1 MGDVISK
8 PEHLPLCTTARIWG
22 RNTAGTGAGEQLT
35 AAQVRALCS
44 VYSTAEVIA
53 AFQPLDADLTAIA
66 AVATNAFGRG
76 ALASVDAA
84 AFRAYIGVGTGT
96 GDALTSGTLAQ
107 FGPTTS
113 AQLAGVITDETGSS
127 GGVLVFSNSPALTG
141 TPTAPTA
148 AGATNT
154 TQIATTA
161 FVQTAVASA
170 VTGLLELK
178 GATDC
183 SANPNYPAGS
193 VGDLY
198 YVTVA
203 GRIGGASGKL
213 VDVGDAY
220 ICRIDNAGGTEASVG
235 ASWFV
240 LEKNLAGALLA
251 SNNLSDVANAGT
263 ARTNLGLGTLA
274 TQNGT
279 FSGTSSGT
287 NTGDQTIALTG
298 DVTGSGTGSFPTTLA
313 NTTVSPGSYTSANI
327 TVDSK
332 GRLTAAANGS
342 GGGGSENA
350 KTILSK
356 FW

>member
-1 MGDVISK
+1 MSLIISK
-8 PEHLPLCTTARIWG
+8 PQHLPLCATARMWGRTTAG
-22 RNTAGTGAGEQLT
+22 VGPGEELT
-35 AAQVRALCS
+35 AAQVRAFCS
-44 VYSTAEVIA
+44 VYSTTEVIA

-76 ALASVDAA
+76 ALAAVDAA
-84 AFRAYIGVGTGT
+84 AFRSYIGVGTGT
-96 GDALTSGTLAQ
+96 GDALTSAPLSQ
-107 FGPTTS
+107 FAATSS
-113 AQLAGVITDETGSS
+113 AQLAVVISDETGSGS
-127 GGVLVFSNSPALTG
+127 LVFATSPALAG

-148 AGATNT
+148 ATVTNT
-154 TQIATTA
+154 TQLATTA
-161 FVQTAVASA
+161 FVQAVVSA
-170 VTGLLELK
+170 AVSGLLELK

-183 SANPNYPAGS
+183 SANPNYPAGV

-198 YVTVA
+198 FVTVA

-220 ICRIDNAGGTEASVG
+220 ICRVDNAGGTEAAVG

-240 LEKNLAGALLA
+240 LEHNLAGALLSA
-251 SNNLSDVANAGT
+251 NNLSDLANAAT

-313 NTTVSPGSYTSANI
+313 NTPVSPGSYTSANI

-342 GGGGSENA
+342 GGGSEDA